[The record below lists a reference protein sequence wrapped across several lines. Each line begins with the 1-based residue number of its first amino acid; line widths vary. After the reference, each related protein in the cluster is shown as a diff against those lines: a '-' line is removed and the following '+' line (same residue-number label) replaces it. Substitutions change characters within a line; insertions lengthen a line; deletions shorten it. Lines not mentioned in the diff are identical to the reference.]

1 MYKSKFKKFG
11 GDYITDIVQ
20 YIKEYLEMDPTATI
34 TVSFQGHYSR
44 FTEMQNNYN
53 TPITSQ
59 NPPNEG

>member
-1 MYKSKFKKFG
+1 VAKHRNG
-11 GDYITDIVQ
+11 
-20 YIKEYLEMDPTATI
+20 PTATI